1 MVSSPDRIFFGGF
14 ASGLDTNSLIDALIA
29 VQRRKI
35 FIVADRRTGFEDKQ
49 KAFSQVSSSMSNLLK
64 ILDTL
69 QDQKIVGARQARTD
83 QSTADASKLSVTAS
97 SSSAVGIFTV
107 DISALAT
114 PTTTSSTAAVGQ
126 AVAQASSLD
135 KGGFDTLA
143 TAGTFTINGTQFTIA
158 EATASTAE
166 SASATGTGVST
177 TAMLDSAGLT
187 LTPATSG
194 TFDVNG
200 IQISWTAATDTI
212 DDVIERI
219 NLSSAEVTASFDTD
233 TDKFKL
239 TSTVDGAALITFS
252 DTTGDFLQAMNFF
265 DGVPANIAVE
275 VAGTDLP
282 SLTDVVND
290 INGAGIGV
298 TASVVNDSDGRA
310 NLLQITSGSTINLG
324 SAGDSSNFLTITHML
339 ESATGTTRTS
349 VRNLGQL
356 SVGQTLDDA
365 KMLTALN
372 ASTGSFTVNG
382 VTLTYDETS
391 DSLAN
396 IITRINESAAGVTAT
411 YDVLKDKLVITASKT
426 GSIAIG
432 LEDVTGNF
440 LAAFGVLSATQSL
453 GTSAAYQ
460 IDGGA
465 TQYSTSNTVTD
476 AVTGVTL
483 TFQDTTSTEITVTVT
498 ANTGNLAAR
507 LRGFAE
513 QYNSTLSIMSG
524 LTKSGPKD
532 DDKGV
537 LSGDTTMLNMARR
550 LRSLVIGK
558 AVGLTGDLNS
568 LADLGLNFGS
578 VGSAVG
584 ETDLLLFD
592 GATFDEAIKDSA
604 EAVSLLLTGFTAKGT
619 LKSGG
624 TGSVVSVTGTPTTV
638 RDSGT
643 YELTTTAGGN
653 LTMTFTPDDGSGLV
667 VVNKT
672 ISPGEVTTTLIPGLT
687 ITFADP
693 MVSGVDTIDID
704 ALQEG
709 IAKAMFEYVD
719 LLTRSGGT
727 LAGRDSEMQLRIED
741 INEQIERMEKRIDA
755 KREFLIRK
763 FARFEVVMQRLNM
776 QQAALGTLVNQI
788 GTKK

>member
-1 MVSSPDRIFFGGF
+1 MVSSANRIFFGGF
-14 ASGLDTNSLIDALIA
+14 ASGLDTNSLIDALISVA
-29 VQRRKI
+29 RRKV
-35 FIVADRRTGFEDKQ
+35 FIVEDRRIGFEAKQ
-49 KAFSQVSSSMSNLLK
+49 KAFAQVSSSVSNLLK

-69 QDQKIVGARQARTD
+69 QDRTIVGARRARTD
-83 QSTADASKLSVTAS
+83 QATTDASKLSVSATSAA
-97 SSSAVGIFTV
+97 AVGTFTV

-114 PTTTSSTAAVGQ
+114 PTSANSTAAVGQ
-126 AVAQASSLD
+126 AVAQASPLD
-135 KGGFDTLA
+135 EGGFDTLP

-158 EATASTAE
+158 AATASTAE
-166 SASATGTGVST
+166 SASATGSGVST

-187 LTPATSG
+187 LTPAASG

-219 NLSSAEVTASFDTD
+219 NLSSAEVTASFDAG

-239 TSTVDGAALITFS
+239 TSTVNGAALVTFS
-252 DTTGDFLQAMNFF
+252 DTTGNFLQAMNFF
-265 DGVPANIAVE
+265 DGVPTNIAVE

-290 INGAGIGV
+290 INGAAIGV

-310 NLLQITSGSTINLG
+310 NLLQLTSGSTIDLG
-324 SAGDSSNFLTITHML
+324 SAGDSSNFLAITHML
-339 ESATGTTRTS
+339 ESATGSTRTS

-356 SVGQTLDDA
+356 AVGQTLDEA
-365 KMLTALN
+365 EMLTALS
-372 ASTGSFTVNG
+372 ASTGSFTING
-382 VTLTYDETS
+382 VTLTYDETA

-396 IITRINESAAGVTAT
+396 VITRINESAAGVTAT
-411 YDVLKDKLVITASKT
+411 YDVLKDKLVITANKT

-432 LEDVTGNF
+432 LTDVTGNF
-440 LAAFGVLSATQSL
+440 LAAFDVLSATQSL

-465 TQYSTSNTVTD
+465 TQYSTSNTVTN

-483 TFQDTTSTEITVTVT
+483 TFQDTTSTAITVTVT

-537 LSGDTTMLNMARR
+537 LSGDTTMLNMARN
-550 LRSLVIGK
+550 LRSLVVGK
-558 AVGLTGDLNS
+558 AVGLTGDLSS

-592 GATFDEAIKDSA
+592 SAKFDEAIKDSA
-604 EAVSLLLTGFTAKGT
+604 EAVSLLLTGFTASGI

-624 TGSVVSVTGTPTTV
+624 TGSVLSVTGTPTTV
-638 RDSGT
+638 KDSGT

-709 IAKAMFEYVD
+709 IAKSMFEYVD
-719 LLTRSGGT
+719 RLTRAGGT
-727 LAGRDSEMQLRIED
+727 LAGRDSELQLRIED

-755 KREFLIRK
+755 KRAFLIRK
-763 FARFEVVMQRLNM
+763 FARFEVAMQRLNN
-776 QQAALGTLVNQI
+776 QQAALGTLVNQL